1 MYAKTIT
8 YTDYNGNERTEE
20 FYFNFSTAE
29 LAEMEL
35 STKGGLEGEIK
46 YIANEQDGAKI
57 VEWFKKIILKSVG
70 KKSPDGKRFIKS
82 KEISDE
88 FAQTEAYSQLIMEL
102 AFDAEKGAEF
112 INNIVPN
119 VPNDKK
125 PQISDTV
132 LSKA

>member
-57 VEWFKKIILKSVG
+57 VELFKKIILKSVG

-88 FAQTEAYSQLIMEL
+88 FAQTEAYSQLFMEL

>member
-88 FAQTEAYSQLIMEL
+88 FAQTEAYSQLFMEL

-119 VPNDKK
+119 VPDDKK

>member
-1 MYAKTIT
+1 MI
-8 YTDYNGNERTEE
+8 N
-20 FYFNFSTAE
+20 
-29 LAEMEL
+29 
-35 STKGGLEGEIK
+35 
-46 YIANEQDGAKI
+46 
-57 VEWFKKIILKSVG
+57 KIIAAQDTPAIIKQFKEII
-70 KKSPDGKRFIKS
+70 KKSFGEKSLDGKRFIKS
-82 KEISDE
+82 PELFEE
-88 FAQTEAYSQLIMEL
+88 FSQTEAYSQLFMEL

>member
-88 FAQTEAYSQLIMEL
+88 FAQTEAYSQLFMEL

-119 VPNDKK
+119 VPSDKK

>member
-1 MYAKTIT
+1 MYTKTIN
-8 YTDYNGNERTEE
+8 YTDYNGNERSEE
-20 FYFNFSTAE
+20 FHFNFTTAE

-57 VEWFKKIILKSVG
+57 VEWFKKIILNSVG

-82 KEISDE
+82 KEIRDE
-88 FAQTEAYSQLIMEL
+88 FAQTEAYSQLFMEL

-119 VPNDKK
+119 VPSDKK